1 MHRGTKA
8 AEMLLGLQLAVRLAQ
23 HLGPRVLLLVDFLVR
38 LLLPHLEAP
47 PLVHPLHPPPLGQ
60 ARPLPRLAA
69 QHQHQEDLADLVRL
83 LHPPLELHP
92 PLAVLAAALSAS
104 LRLVDCL
111 ARQHQRQEE
120 FSAAQHRPLRSE
132 VSLTFFI
139 ASLLP
144 RDFWR
149 SNMVAVNQPTHL
161 LGLSSFPPYSAVAP
175 APAGGGAAA
184 GRCR

>member
-1 MHRGTKA
+1 
-8 AEMLLGLQLAVRLAQ
+8 MLLGLQLAVRLAQ

-38 LLLPHLEAP
+38 LLLLHLEAP

-69 QHQHQEDLADLVRL
+69 QLQHQEDLADLVPRL
-83 LHPPLELHP
+83 LRPPLELHP

-120 FSAAQHRPLRSE
+120 FSVAQHRPLRSE
-132 VSLTFFI
+132 VSLSFFLSHHCRLVI
-139 ASLLP
+139 FGL
-144 RDFWR
+144 RMWWR
-149 SNMVAVNQPTHL
+149 
-161 LGLSSFPPYSAVAP
+161 
-175 APAGGGAAA
+175 
-184 GRCR
+184 